1 MKIARIQ
8 ITSIF
13 IFRWQIFDKIFSNYY
28 LLQHIISRIRTFHTG
43 YHIYLAEERTSHPED
58 NHDLSF
64 PIHDQTEQSTIH

>member
-1 MKIARIQ
+1 MKIVIQ

-13 IFRWQIFDKIFSNYY
+13 IFRWQILDKIFSNYY
-28 LLQHIISRIRTFHTG
+28 CSTTYYFSIRTFHTG
-43 YHIYLAEERTSHPED
+43 YRIYLAEVRTSHPEN